1 MLRRLAVLGFLVAC
15 IVLAP
20 AAARAQDTAPI
31 LPPGTPLGDA
41 APASLLAP
49 STLQATF
56 RVPPIGG
63 LSIATTWL
71 ARGFTVTLTYPGGRH
86 ETIVATPS
94 LPGGLL
100 GVRLPDDAWR
110 ATRIDVGG
118 TLVSQEAIPVLI
130 TDDILA
136 RSVAR
141 RWWDVVA
148 CGAFFALALL
158 AAILALVRRTRAYA
172 ALTVAAA
179 ANCLLSIPFVGI
191 VRPPP
196 DVSQPLHALVF
207 ALGLAATLTVILN
220 AAAAARPSR
229 ALVVLT
235 IILAAATAVYV
246 AGDDIAQD
254 LWLGGNAVL
263 LGILDHAL
271 PTAVALATLAIALVA
286 ARRTPNGALLVVATA
301 AATIAAGL
309 GLVLPFWHDDA
320 VGPILHVAL
329 TAGPLAELLLLAAL
343 LATTDVPAVVA
354 LAPAPLIAAPPPAPV
369 EIDGLTGVAN
379 RIAFADALRAA
390 WHASE
395 GASLALVLLDLDHFR
410 RYNERYSHLEGDEAL
425 RRIASALAG
434 ACADVPDALVARYGD
449 DEFALLL
456 PGQGPRAALALAQ
469 RAHAAIG
476 ALQIP
481 HTAVPL
487 LHLHASVGVAACVP
501 ERDVAPDALLR
512 RATAAL
518 YVAKTMGRNR
528 VVLDEPQEPLKTESG
543 NPSLSA

>member
-1 MLRRLAVLGFLVAC
+1 VLRRLAVLVVLVAC

-118 TLVSQEAIPVLI
+118 TLDSQEAIPVLI
-130 TDDILA
+130 TDDILV

-158 AAILALVRRTRAYA
+158 AAILALVRRTRAYV

-207 ALGLAATLTVILN
+207 ALGLAATLTVIVDR
-220 AAAAARPSR
+220 AAAARPPR
-229 ALVVLT
+229 ALVVLA
-235 IILAAATAVYV
+235 IMLAAATAVYI

-254 LWLGGNAVL
+254 LWLGGNPVL

-271 PTAVALATLAIALVA
+271 PTAVALATLAIALV

-343 LATTDVPAVVA
+343 LVTTDVPRVVA
-354 LAPAPLIAAPPPAPV
+354 LAPAPLIAAPPPAPAD
-369 EIDGLTGVAN
+369 IDGLTGVAN

-390 WHASE
+390 WHVSE

-410 RYNERYSHLEGDEAL
+410 RYNERYSHLEGDDAL

-487 LHLHASVGVAACVP
+487 LHLHASVGVASGVP
-501 ERDVAPDALLR
+501 EHGVPPDTLLR
-512 RATAAL
+512 RASAAL
-518 YVAKTMGRNR
+518 YVAKSMGRNR

>member
-1 MLRRLAVLGFLVAC
+1 VLGRLAVLASLVAC
-15 IVLAP
+15 VVLTP
-20 AAARAQDTAPI
+20 AAARAQAAAPV

-41 APASLLAP
+41 APASLLQP

-118 TLVSQEAIPVLI
+118 TLDSQEAIPVLI

-158 AAILALVRRTRAYA
+158 AAVLAVVRRTRASV
-172 ALTVAAA
+172 ALTLAAA
-179 ANCLLSIPFVGI
+179 ASCLLSLPFVGI

-196 DVSQPLHALVF
+196 DLSQPLHALVF
-207 ALGLAATLTVILN
+207 ALGLAATLTVILDR
-220 AAAAARPSR
+220 AAAARPSR

-235 IILAAATAVYV
+235 IVLAAVTAIYV
-246 AGDDIAQD
+246 AGDDVAQD
-254 LWLGGNAVL
+254 LWLGGNSVL
-263 LGILDHAL
+263 LGVLDHAL
-271 PTAVALATLAIALVA
+271 PTAVALATLAVALVA
-286 ARRTPNGALLVVATA
+286 RGTPRGALLVWATA

-309 GLVLPFWHDDA
+309 GLVLPLWHDDA

-329 TAGPLAELLLLAAL
+329 TAGPLAELLLLTAM
-343 LATTDVPAVVA
+343 LATTDVPAPIVA
-354 LAPAPLIAAPPPAPV
+354 LAPAPTIGAPPPPA
-369 EIDGLTGVAN
+369 EIDGLTGLGN
-379 RIAFADALRAA
+379 RIAFTTALRAA
-390 WHASE
+390 WHASD
-395 GASLALVLLDLDHFR
+395 GAPIAVVLLNVDHFR
-410 RYNERYSHLEGDEAL
+410 RYNETYGDLQGDETL
-425 RRIASALAG
+425 RRVGMAFAA
-434 ACADVPDALVARYGD
+434 AYADIPGALVARCES
-449 DEFALLL
+449 DEFGALL
-456 PGQGPRAALALAQ
+456 PGYGPPAALALAQ
-469 RAHAAIG
+469 RAHDAIAAL
-476 ALQIP
+476 AIP

-487 LHLHASVGVAACVP
+487 QHVHASVGVASCAP
-501 ERDVAPDALLR
+501 QPGTTSDVLPR
-512 RATAAL
+512 RADAAL
-518 YVAKTMGRNR
+518 FVAKAMGRNR